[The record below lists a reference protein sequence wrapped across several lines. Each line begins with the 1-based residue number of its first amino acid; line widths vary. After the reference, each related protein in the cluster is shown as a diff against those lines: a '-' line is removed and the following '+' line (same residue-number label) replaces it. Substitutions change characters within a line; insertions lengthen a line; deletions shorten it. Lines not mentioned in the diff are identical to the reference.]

1 MFVEYLQ
8 VEKNASPLTIQS
20 YHSDLETFFSF
31 LEREAI
37 KRIDEIDH
45 HAVRLFLTELHEER
59 LSRRT
64 VSRMISSLR
73 SFFNFLE
80 REEISS
86 LNPFTQITLPK
97 ANKPIPN
104 FLYEEELD
112 QLFTIHDLEKP
123 LGQRNSSLI
132 EVLYATG
139 IRVSELEQME
149 VSDIDFSVGSIFIRG
164 KGNKERYVMF
174 GQYAKEALQLYL
186 NKGRI
191 ALLKKS
197 QATTDKVFVNH
208 LGKPLTSR
216 GVRYILDQIVKEA
229 ALTVHVN
236 PHKLRHTFATHMLN
250 SGADLRTVQEL
261 LGHENLSST
270 QIYTHVTKDYLQK
283 IYMNSHPRAIDR
295 EDEGI

>member
-112 QLFTIHDLEKP
+112 QLFTIH
-123 LGQRNSSLI
+123 
-132 EVLYATG
+132 
-139 IRVSELEQME
+139 
-149 VSDIDFSVGSIFIRG
+149 
-164 KGNKERYVMF
+164 
-174 GQYAKEALQLYL
+174 
-186 NKGRI
+186 
-191 ALLKKS
+191 
-197 QATTDKVFVNH
+197 
-208 LGKPLTSR
+208 
-216 GVRYILDQIVKEA
+216 
-229 ALTVHVN
+229 
-236 PHKLRHTFATHMLN
+236 
-250 SGADLRTVQEL
+250 
-261 LGHENLSST
+261 
-270 QIYTHVTKDYLQK
+270 
-283 IYMNSHPRAIDR
+283 
-295 EDEGI
+295 